1 MAMIYQGISTLSRAK
16 RDSAKFLCYLL
27 AFASVLPYEPYL
39 GPVFVRPILLATLVI
54 VLFMFLKALAGSG
67 VVGNCLPNENYTF
80 TMLVLAVFFVVQ
92 GATIGVMFVGIKEF
106 IEVIASLTLMVLLLS
121 LRSSLGVFKILEIF
135 RNASFLM
142 SICWVSLNVIDG
154 NYITFKD
161 PYWMLLL
168 ATVLSLVFFKHRR
181 SPADVFMLLVLIP
194 LDILSASRT
203 LWVVIVVISIMLFGV
218 RRLIIPGLIVA
229 LLLILAANYD
239 RQYGLY
245 YSGIIFL
252 LNNLFSVIADPTMLD
267 GNVGN
272 VSDRVRI
279 VEMLRTM
286 QVFLNYPFLGVGVD
300 QYQDAVNRMFG
311 SGTHLTAHNEFMR
324 VLAEGGA
331 VLFLIYVVLY
341 RTVWVAL
348 KRSSRDPRVI
358 EVGRLFLVASMLL
371 AFFSATNYM
380 IHFFLQLSVLFLPV
394 MSKALLSGK

>member
-1 MAMIYQGISTLSRAK
+1 MTDYRCGGASTKYYNAK
-16 RDSAKFLCYLL
+16 ITCYIV
-27 AFASVLPYEPYL
+27 ATAAVLPYEPYL

-54 VLFMFLKALAGSG
+54 ALYMLSKSLVSGG
-67 VVGNCLPNENYTF
+67 VVGNYLPNKNYTF

-203 LWVVIVVISIMLFGV
+203 LWVVIIVVSIMLFGV
-218 RRLIIPGLIVA
+218 RRLIIPSLIVA

-245 YSGIIFL
+245 YHGIVFL
-252 LNNLFSVIADPTMLD
+252 FNNFFSVIADPSMLD

-286 QVFLNYPFLGVGVD
+286 QVFLNNPFLGVGVD
-300 QYQDAVNRMFG
+300 QYQDTVNRMFG
-311 SGTHLTAHNEFMR
+311 SGTHITAHNELMR
-324 VLAEGGA
+324 VLAEGGG
-331 VLFLIYVVLY
+331 VLFFIYVVLY
-341 RTVWVAL
+341 RSVWGAL
-348 KRSSRDPRVI
+348 KKCSRDPRVT
-358 EVGRLFLVASMLL
+358 EVGHVFLMASMLL
-371 AFFSATNYM
+371 AFFTATNYM
-380 IHFFLQLSVLFLPV
+380 IHFFMQLAVLLLPTIK
-394 MSKALLSGK
+394 SLLSTRA